1 MESHHLNEGDH
12 SEGSCQRGQEEVEEE
27 AEAPARKSK
36 RLVRGT
42 AKVVVP
48 ASPKSK
54 DLPKLDEVPRK
65 KRNFLDAS
73 AAAAVKTNLPQPS
86 VSKLVTPTEVDM
98 ADMQLALPA
107 LETVVEEAPLEV
119 QETPLE
125 TLEAQSPTLMI

>member
-73 AAAAVKTNLPQPS
+73 AAAAVKPS